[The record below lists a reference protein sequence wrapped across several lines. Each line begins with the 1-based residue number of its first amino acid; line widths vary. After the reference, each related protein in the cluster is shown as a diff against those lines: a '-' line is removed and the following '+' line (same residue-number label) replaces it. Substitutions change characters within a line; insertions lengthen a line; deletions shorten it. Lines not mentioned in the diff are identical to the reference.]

1 WEGGRGALCAERL
14 GDWSVYSTMY
24 WESLYRREES
34 NLATIRLE
42 FTRRERELL
51 GELSAVT
58 TELADTKE
66 ELAQTLDT
74 LNSVDVDEES
84 NHPYLQFGVPVMG
97 PRKLRGEVLCVG
109 CRNRLVYAGYGSRS
123 AGDVPPKLGEVVE
136 DFLLDYDGAKQRI
149 KLRRNLDRAHHE
161 ADRRKG
167 HRGGRPMSREDSRE
181 ARTRPS
187 TREVATPE
195 RPVRVRKGVVGRR
208 CTHVQE
214 LPALRPSSSRCE
226 LPVLWRK

>member
-1 WEGGRGALCAERL
+1 MIRGLEESIELRVKEWRDVEARL
-14 GDWSVYSTMY
+14 
-24 WESLYRREES
+24 RREVDIGREKSEVMVAEAARCRKKLVGVEKARTVAES

-51 GELSAVT
+51 GELSALT

-84 NHPYLQFGVPVMG
+84 NHPYLQYGVPVMG

-136 DFLLDYDGAKQRI
+136 DFLLDYDGA
-149 KLRRNLDRAHHE
+149 
-161 ADRRKG
+161 
-167 HRGGRPMSREDSRE
+167 
-181 ARTRPS
+181 
-187 TREVATPE
+187 
-195 RPVRVRKGVVGRR
+195 
-208 CTHVQE
+208 
-214 LPALRPSSSRCE
+214 
-226 LPVLWRK
+226 